1 MGHTHTLYNV
11 VLCIMASRKDRERE
25 RETYSSNDGLL
36 LFLQVLGELC
46 PRSVVPYEVW
56 ILHVTIESLQQL

>member
-1 MGHTHTLYNV
+1 MYNG
-11 VLCIMASRKDRERE
+11 LKERQGERE

-56 ILHVTIESLQQL
+56 ILHVTIESL